1 MSSPD
6 SGLWLHS
13 PPAGSRGLG
22 EEAESIPE
30 QEETNGLKTNRND
43 YVRPIPCLVRA
54 GFSFD
59 F

>member
-30 QEETNGLKTNRND
+30 QEETNGLKTNKND

-54 GFSFD
+54 
-59 F
+59 